1 MGNTIPSLVAS
12 FSRMLIIAIP
22 RDRARRV
29 AGFELRWIWY
39 LSAWTVVLQVIAVLL
54 LLQRE
59 FKRRLGGGV
68 FVGGVAPSPTS

>member
-1 MGNTIPSLVAS
+1 M
-12 FSRMLIIAIP
+12 
-22 RDRARRV
+22 
-29 AGFELRWIWY
+29 AGFELRWVWY

-68 FVGGVAPSPTS
+68 LFGGVAPSVTS

>member
-1 MGNTIPSLVAS
+1 VTRPVVVNAPLTG
-12 FSRMLIIAIP
+12 LITAVP
-22 RDRARRV
+22 AV
-29 AGFELRWIWY
+29 VLAGMAGFELRWVWY

-68 FVGGVAPSPTS
+68 LFGRVAPSPTS